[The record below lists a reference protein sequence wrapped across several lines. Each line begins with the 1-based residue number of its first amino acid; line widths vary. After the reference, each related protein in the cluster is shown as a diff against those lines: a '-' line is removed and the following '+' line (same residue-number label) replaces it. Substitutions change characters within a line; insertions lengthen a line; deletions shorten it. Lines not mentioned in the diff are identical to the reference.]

1 MIVSY
6 YSSITLGKVEDIPFL
21 NFLAD
26 IKAGRWNEQVLS
38 VRALYPT
45 PEYSQAKRKLPGI
58 TASGKFANGY
68 STTDENGQQKFCTG
82 RTHKDLQEHSGI
94 IYLDLDSKQNPAMDV
109 AELRSRI
116 QADSYTFACHL
127 SISGQGLA
135 VAFRIPPDN
144 HNGSFRALASYYQQ
158 RFGVIVDSL
167 PDPTRLRFV
176 SYDPALYLNETAATF
191 EKVLIEGK
199 SQTPARVLSPKS
211 VLPLPSHGNSL
222 EEQLISIGR
231 KMIESAAEGEKHH
244 KVRGAGRT
252 LGGYIASGFVDY
264 QRAYDALWQTVL
276 AKKQIVD
283 LKGAQETLLYG
294 LQKGQEQPL
303 LPEMFQYKVRQQLR
317 VDDQSSATVS
327 KLAQQ
332 LSIQTKVPL
341 FGIQK
346 AIEAIAQEQLTEVPL
361 LTFWELVPANAKRN
375 LPPKVV
381 LNFDRFGAWLGESGF
396 YKLTTSPTRLVQV
409 VHHVVHPVEISDLIE
424 YVKRYLNT
432 LPFEF
437 DGIYL
442 SQLREAIKRQ
452 HRSLF
457 DLQSLLF
464 LDPLPGEF
472 LRDTATTMYAF
483 FENCW
488 VATTAAGR
496 QAFSYESLPALIHA
510 SQIIPR
516 PFYLIQDEEAKQIN
530 FHRFTQYLTGED
542 EQRLAK
548 LQRAL
553 GYLLHGYKDV
563 TNARCVIFMDKIGE
577 VGKSSG
583 GTGKGL
589 LMQAISQ
596 FVEVA
601 QLDGEAFDL
610 RDPFRYEEVTDTAR
624 IVFFDEWRATRN
636 PFPTLYSTLTGGLP
650 INRKYQAKMTIP
662 FKDAPKFVIATNE
675 VVTGDDDSSIRRKV
689 EIALFKRYSAIFTPK
704 DDFGT
709 GFFGDY
715 WDLIEYNRFS
725 NLALLWVQD
734 YLSNGLLLLK
744 DESIAARGL
753 AQDVGIQFHEF
764 AVELLTQA
772 EIDVSE
778 GKEIILWITD
788 TFDAYQQQSGD
799 KRLSSQAFSK
809 KMVQVGFV
817 KVKNAARIYGPS
829 RRHQLYFTL
838 PKEGP

>member
-6 YSSITLGKVEDIPFL
+6 YSPITLGKVGDIPFL
-21 NFLAD
+21 SFLAG
-26 IKAGRWNEQVLS
+26 IKAGRWDEQVLS

-58 TASGKFANGY
+58 TASGRFVEGY
-68 STTDENGQQKFCTG
+68 YVTGENGQQKFCTG
-82 RTHKDLQEHSGI
+82 RTYKDLQEHSGV
-94 IYLDLDSKQNPAMDV
+94 IYLDLDSKQNPAMDI
-109 AELRSRI
+109 AELRVRI

-144 HNGSFRALASYYQQ
+144 HAGSFRALASYYQQ
-158 RFGVIVDSL
+158 HFGIIVDSL

-176 SYDPALYLNETAATF
+176 SSDPALYLNEAAATF
-191 EKVLIEGK
+191 EKVLIEDK
-199 SQTPARVLSPKS
+199 PQALSKES
-211 VLPLPSHGNSL
+211 LPESAQVSSRSDTL
-222 EEQLISIGR
+222 EEQLIAIGR
-231 KMIESAAEGEKHH
+231 KMIESAADGEKHH

-252 LGGYIASGFVDY
+252 VGGYVASGFVDY
-264 QRAYDALWQTVL
+264 QRAYNALWQTVS

-283 LKGAQETLLYG
+283 HKSAQETLVYG

-303 LPEMFQYKVRQQLR
+303 LPEMFQYKIRQQLR
-317 VDDQSSATVS
+317 ANDQSSATVS

-332 LSIQTKVPL
+332 LSAQTKVPL
-341 FGIQK
+341 AGIQQ
-346 AIEAIAQEQLTEVPL
+346 AIETIAQEQLMAVPL
-361 LTFWELVPANAKRN
+361 LTFWEVVPTNTKRD

-396 YKLTTSPTRLVQV
+396 YKLTSPTRLVQV
-409 VHHVVHPVEISDLIE
+409 VHHVVRPVEISDLIE
-424 YVKRYLNT
+424 YVKLYLNT

-442 SQLREAIKRQ
+442 PQLREAIKRQ

-457 DLQSLLF
+457 DPQSLLF

-488 VATTAAGR
+488 VATTATGR
-496 QAFSYESLPALIHA
+496 QIFSYESLPALIHE

-516 PFYLIQDEEAKQIN
+516 PFYLLHNEEAKQTN
-530 FHRFTQYLTGED
+530 FHQFTQYLTGSD
-542 EQRLAK
+542 EQRLAQ

-589 LMQAISQ
+589 LVQAISQ

-636 PFPTLYSTLTGGLP
+636 PFASLFSTLTGGLP

-675 VVTGDDDSSIRRKV
+675 VVTGDDDSSTRRKV
-689 EIALFKRYSAIFTPK
+689 EIALFKRYSAAFTPK

-725 NLALLWVQD
+725 NLALLWVQE

-764 AVELLTQA
+764 AVDLLTQA
-772 EIDVSE
+772 RIDMAE
-778 GKEIILWITD
+778 GKEVILWIAD
-788 TFDAYQQQSGD
+788 IFDIYQQQSGD

-809 KMVQVGFV
+809 KMVQVGFL
-817 KVKNAARIYGPS
+817 KVKNAARVHGPN

-838 PKEGP
+838 PKEGS